1 MSIQFKKI
9 LIVDKANKIARKI
22 SFEPGINIITSTD
35 NSVGKSSLSLML
47 LYGFGA
53 KVQFSDKWNMENI
66 FTKLTLCKDDIDIH
80 IIRYKDTY
88 TILTQNEKFF
98 FPLQKSGYADKLYD
112 LLGLTIKIKDKNSD
126 FYSTAV
132 PSIYLLPYYL
142 SQTKADEDRSV
153 FLDLGMYAKKDLYDA
168 LYYHVGALDNNYTN
182 LIKQLTKTLLELEQL
197 KKNKEKEYVEIQ
209 YLEEKIRENNSVAI
223 SNVDKELK
231 VYIEIYE
238 KFTKK
243 SQELYEL
250 IKRQKEIKQEIKLL
264 QKSLRDNTAFT
275 DKLLNEQEIYC
286 PNCKTDITD
295 FVSSA
300 LKIGM
305 AESDITNEI
314 ADLKAE
320 LLDIERKISQTQDKL
335 HQLRSNIEDVEQR
348 RNNIKITRALI
359 VWNDELKKAKEKFA
373 TTQLQIDEFEKL
385 LSDIRLQLKEYDTR
399 KRNADNNY
407 RVIFSGLL
415 SEANVQGDNIDLSN
429 LTLYQTVKL
438 SGSEI
443 PRVAIARFFAL
454 LESKEAGSVIMPII
468 FDFPNLD
475 MTPNNLTKC
484 FTIMCK
490 RISDT
495 RKYPQSLVFSI
506 NCEERIAATNCDL
519 GNTHIINMDNLIVDN
534 PQKRQLLC
542 SHDFIANLNEI
553 NDMLQQ

>member
-9 LIVDKANKIARKI
+9 LIVDKANKTARKI
-22 SFEPGINIITSTD
+22 SFEPGINIITSKD

-53 KVQFSDKWNMENI
+53 KVQFSDKWSLDNI
-66 FTKLTLCKDDIDIH
+66 FTKLTLCNNDTEVH

-142 SQTKADEDRSV
+142 PQAKVDEDRSI
-153 FLDLGMYAKKDLYDA
+153 FLDLGMYTKKDLYDA
-168 LYYHVGALDNNYTN
+168 LYYHVGALDNDYTN
-182 LIKQLTKTLLELEQL
+182 LIKQLTKTLLELELL
-197 KKNKEKEYVEIQ
+197 KKNKEKEFNEIQ
-209 YLEEKIRENNSVAI
+209 YLEEKIKENNSVAI
-223 SNVDKELK
+223 SNVDKDLK
-231 VYIEIYE
+231 FDIEIYE

-275 DKLLNEQEIYC
+275 EKLLNEQEIYC

-314 ADLKAE
+314 AELKAE
-320 LLDIERKISQTQDKL
+320 LLDIQRKISQTQDKL
-335 HQLRSNIEDVEQR
+335 QRLRSDIEDVEQR
-348 RNNIKITRALI
+348 RNNIKITRAII
-359 VWNDELKKAKEKFA
+359 VWNEELKKAKEKYA
-373 TTQLQIDEFEKL
+373 TTQLHIEELEKIHA
-385 LSDIRLQLKEYDTR
+385 DIRLKIKGYDQR
-399 KRNADNNY
+399 KKNADNNY
-407 RVIFSGLL
+407 CINFSNLL
-415 SEANVQGDNIDLSN
+415 NEANVHSENIDLKN
-429 LTLYQTVKL
+429 LSLYQTVNL

-454 LESKEAGSVIMPII
+454 LESKEAGNIVMPIM

-475 MTPNNLTKC
+475 MTADNLKRS
-484 FTIMCK
+484 FSIMCK
-490 RISDT
+490 RITDT
-495 RKYPQSLVFSI
+495 QKYPQSLVFSI
-506 NCEERIAATNCDL
+506 NCEERIASTSYDM
-519 GNTHIINMDNLIVDN
+519 GNMHIINMDNLIVDN
-534 PQKRQLLC
+534 PRKRQLLC
-542 SHDFIANLNEI
+542 NHDFIANLDEI

>member
-9 LIVDKANKIARKI
+9 LIVDKANKTARKI
-22 SFEPGINIITSTD
+22 SFQPGINIITSTD

-66 FTKLTLCKDDIDIH
+66 FTKLTLCKDNEEIH

-88 TILTQNEKFF
+88 TILTQKEKFF

-126 FYSTAV
+126 FYSTAI

-142 SQTKADEDRSV
+142 PQTKNNEDRSV
-153 FLDLGMYAKKDLYDA
+153 FLDLGMYTKKDLYDA
-168 LYYHVGALDNNYTN
+168 LYYHVDALDNDYTN
-182 LIKQLTKTLLELEQL
+182 LIKQLTKNLLELEQL
-197 KKNKEKEYVEIQ
+197 RKNKEKEYNEIH
-209 YLEEKIRENNSVAI
+209 YLEEKIKENNSVAI
-223 SNVDKELK
+223 PSLDEDLK
-231 VYIEIYE
+231 LDIESYE

-243 SQELYEL
+243 TQELYEL

-264 QKSLRDNTAFT
+264 QKSLRDNTVFT

-286 PNCKTDITD
+286 PNCQANITD

-314 ADLKAE
+314 ADLKAA
-320 LLDIERKISQTQDKL
+320 LLDIERKISQTQEKL
-335 HQLRSNIEDVEQR
+335 HGLRSDIEDIEQR
-348 RNNIKITRALI
+348 RNNIRISRALI
-359 VWNDELKKAKEKFA
+359 VWNDELRKAKEKYA

-385 LSDIRLQLKEYDTR
+385 LADIRLQIKEYDIR
-399 KRNADNNY
+399 KKNVDNKY
-407 RVIFSGLL
+407 RAIFAELL
-415 SEANVQGDNIDLSN
+415 TEANVHIDNIALKDLS
-429 LTLYQTVKL
+429 LYQTVKL

-443 PRVAIARFFAL
+443 PRVDIARFFAF
-454 LESKEAGSVIMPII
+454 LESKEVGSVIMPII

-475 MTPNNLTKC
+475 MTQDNLTRC

-490 RISDT
+490 RILDT
-495 RKYPQSLVFSI
+495 QKYPQSLVFSI
-506 NCEERIAATNCDL
+506 NCEERIAATNYNL
-519 GNTHIINMDNLIVDN
+519 GDAHIINMDHLIADN
-534 PQKRQLLC
+534 SQDKRLLC
-542 SHDFIANLNEI
+542 SSDFIANLNEI